1 VLWKFQVEQL
11 GRALPLEGHR
21 RANWVLQ
28 TGNTSAAIAIRFAAS
43 IAMSFVSISG
53 SLFPDQTQS

>member
-1 VLWKFQVEQL
+1 VLWEFQVEQL

-21 RANWVLQ
+21 RAKWVLQ
-28 TGNTSAAIAIRFAAS
+28 TGNTPAIAIRFTAS
-43 IAMSFVSISG
+43 MMMSFVFISG